1 MSHQAARVL
10 LRTEPEQQASVT
22 ARFQKHQ
29 AATRSQILPPAALPD
44 IENAHKC
51 RILILQMPRTMPFKE
66 VRDILR
72 PFCTTNCIW
81 DMCWLDSTRL
91 QIIIDDHE
99 VMRLRGSAF
108 QLGEVAVQH
117 AAKLAEN
124 IFRPTPHGAALP
136 RVKKRPSQ
144 VGVTGVQPEKEKSTN
159 QLTPCVSDDPTS
171 SEEHWCDMD
180 ESNPEPNLDGPHDP
194 SEDLGSL
201 ECLLLGHHS
210 PPLPSS
216 HEPSLCSKTHE
227 VEHPCCEGQ
236 FPLSQTPLKSPIKP
250 PSNSRR
256 IISWN
261 INGLVSKRND
271 LREHIAEVKPLLL
284 MLQET
289 NLDTNAFRFT
299 APKYSFI
306 QHPASGPGKRGI
318 ALGFLA
324 VLPAREIEGVPGT
337 LILAKVPGLTEQQV
351 WTVGSIYL
359 GKNDRQATLKL
370 VERALELATRDH
382 NRPIIIG
389 GDWNAPSCYSP
400 AQSL

>member
-99 VMRLRGSAF
+99 VQTILRPATLPRTENSSMMLSKHQGKLLCNMRQNWR
-108 QLGEVAVQH
+108 
-117 AAKLAEN
+117 K
-124 IFRPTPHGAALP
+124 IFFDQTPHGAALP

-159 QLTPCVSDDPTS
+159 QLTPCVSEDPTS
-171 SEEHWCDMD
+171 SEEHGVTWMNPTQNLIWMD
-180 ESNPEPNLDGPHDP
+180 PMSRYTLSTTHPTPAAQLTPDCPVSDFSGLSVLPDTSLNPI
-194 SEDLGSL
+194 
-201 ECLLLGHHS
+201 HS
-210 PPLPSS
+210 PTIPENFENF
-216 HEPSLCSKTHE
+216 HFFHD
-227 VEHPCCEGQ
+227 
-236 FPLSQTPLKSPIKP
+236 FDP
-250 PSNSRR
+250 P
-256 IISWN
+256 
-261 INGLVSKRND
+261 GMVSD
-271 LREHIAEVKPLLL
+271 DSES
-284 MLQET
+284 M
-289 NLDTNAFRFT
+289 F
-299 APKYSFI
+299 
-306 QHPASGPGKRGI
+306 HPAPSHGPGKRGI

-337 LILAKVPGLTEQQV
+337 LILAKVLVSRSNRCGL
-351 WTVGSIYL
+351 L
-359 GKNDRQATLKL
+359 GPYTWAKPTSSHSQASG
-370 VERALELATRDH
+370 RH
-382 NRPIIIG
+382 
-389 GDWNAPSCYSP
+389 
-400 AQSL
+400 

>member
-1 MSHQAARVL
+1 M
-10 LRTEPEQQASVT
+10 
-22 ARFQKHQ
+22 
-29 AATRSQILPPAALPD
+29 
-44 IENAHKC
+44 
-51 RILILQMPRTMPFKE
+51 
-66 VRDILR
+66 
-72 PFCTTNCIW
+72 
-81 DMCWLDSTRL
+81 
-91 QIIIDDHE
+91 
-99 VMRLRGSAF
+99 
-108 QLGEVAVQH
+108 
-117 AAKLAEN
+117 
-124 IFRPTPHGAALP
+124 
-136 RVKKRPSQ
+136 
-144 VGVTGVQPEKEKSTN
+144 
-159 QLTPCVSDDPTS
+159 VSDDSESMVPLGDHLTS
-171 SEEHWCDMD
+171 PVKILTRSLIIHGHVSKLEIFHTLLKTLFPPPSCMHPDSRSTCSICSESLLYSIIAVRRKISAHWSAFFLDIIPRHFQAVMNHLCAQKYMRWNIRAARDNSLYPRPR
-180 ESNPEPNLDGPHDP
+180 SN
-194 SEDLGSL
+194 
-201 ECLLLGHHS
+201 
-210 PPLPSS
+210 
-216 HEPSLCSKTHE
+216 T
-227 VEHPCCEGQ
+227 
-236 FPLSQTPLKSPIKP
+236 PIKP
-250 PSNSRR
+250 PPNSRR

-359 GKNDRQATLKL
+359 GKTDRQATLKL

-389 GDWNAPSCYSP
+389 GDWNAPHATLQRKVSSWGLVCMLSR
-400 AQSL
+400 SLAPKPHSGVALPQQGGRPLITLSVIRRLEHY